1 MNVDAFTNLNSFE
14 MIYETLQILKE
25 QLENY
30 FETAGLTK
38 NIVLDN
44 IALLE
49 SGAADA
55 DRLNGKVVITLLNV
69 EEEWTL
75 KNTSAAKVVNNKTEY
90 RNPPVNLNVYII
102 VAANCT
108 GYDTSLSSISRTI
121 EFFQSKKTFTS
132 SNTVYNRFNP
142 SAEPLDYFKF
152 VVELYTPGFEALNH
166 IWGTLGGRQLPSVV
180 YKIQIIQIERDIKQ
194 ATASVITH
202 VGGTLNH
209 STP

>member
-1 MNVDAFTNLNSFE
+1 

-30 FETAGLTK
+30 FEEVGLSK
-38 NIVLDN
+38 NLILDN

-49 SGAADA
+49 SGAKDA
-55 DRLNGKVVITLLNV
+55 DKLDGKVVITLLNV

-75 KNTSAAKVVNNKTEY
+75 KNSPAAKVINNKTEY

-102 VAANCT
+102 IAANCS

-121 EFFQSKKTFTS
+121 EFFQSKKIFTS
-132 SNTVYNRFNP
+132 SNTVYNRSNP
-142 SAEPLDYFKF
+142 SAQPLDNFKF
-152 VVELYTPGFEALNH
+152 IVELYTPGFEILNH

-180 YKIQIIQIERDIKQ
+180 YKIQIIQLERDKKL
-194 ATASVITH
+194 ASSELITQ
-202 VGGTLNH
+202 VSGTLNNLKQ
-209 STP
+209 